1 MRNACRAAFA
11 ASIATLLLPFA
22 ASAQSYPNGLSVD
35 SITPGEDSLFFR
47 QSRQKMA
54 AIRLREHRPT
64 VGLVLSGGGAKG
76 AAEVGALM
84 FIEELGIPIDLV
96 CGTSIGGLLGG
107 LYAVGYRSEDLRE
120 LFTTQ
125 NWEYILSDAI
135 DQKYI
140 PYSTKQYNTK
150 YVITIP
156 FHDAS
161 EMLDKGG
168 GRTEGEDYEKK
179 SIASSL
185 PSGLAS
191 GFNVGNLISSL
202 TVGFQDDMSFAEF
215 PTPYMCVAAD
225 MVSCKAKNWGAGKLP
240 TAMRSTMSVPGLFE
254 PVRTEGMV
262 LVDGGTRNNFPS
274 DIAREMGA
282 DYIIG
287 IDLSDAQLGFDQ
299 VNNIGEIASQFFTML
314 GTDSFNKNIHL
325 PDILIKPHI
334 PEFNMMSFNRTAV
347 DTLLVR
353 GYAAAREKEKELLE
367 LKEKLGGAS
376 SAAVE
381 RKAIDL
387 SETKVMIGSVEYEG
401 ISESEAG
408 MLAKMLDFGPG
419 DRIGKAE
426 LDDIM
431 SKYQATGA
439 FASLGYSL
447 LGTEEPY
454 RLVFHCKTSPNNS
467 IGLGFRIDSEEWASV
482 LLNLGINTN
491 TLRGSRFNFT
501 AKLGRNFKANAHYSL
516 DLVWMPT
523 INVEASISR
532 YSGILKVG
540 SQNLISDVYYWSHQ
554 ELLYFS
560 DVRWKKI
567 NFKTGLKNQYNNVDS
582 HSLFGN
588 LVAQNFYKDMLV
600 GDYLGVFAKGHYYT
614 LDNHYFPKQG
624 VSLAFDVNY
633 DFLKV
638 GSPNFQPVLTLRF
651 DFKNALQLSERMS
664 LIADVHLR
672 HIITASSGKE
682 IEGEVHSSNI
692 SILHSNFIGGS
703 MSRRY
708 TEGHIPFFGINNVA
722 LAEEQLTSAS
732 LEMRYNPIGK
742 LFVSAL
748 AGFAESNDSLS
759 TLIMEYN
766 PDYYAF
772 GIELGYDFITGP
784 IKMNLHWN
792 QVDKWGLYVSFGYDF

>member
-1 MRNACRAAFA
+1 MTGILFS
-11 ASIATLLLPFA
+11 ASL
-22 ASAQSYPNGLSVD
+22 SAQNYPNGLSVD
-35 SITPGEDSLFFR
+35 SLTPGEDSLFFKEA
-47 QSRQKMA
+47 RQKMS

-84 FIEELGIPIDLV
+84 FIEELGIPVDMV

-107 LYAVGYRSEDLRE
+107 LYAVGYRSEDLRDM
-120 LFTTQ
+120 FTSQ
-125 NWEYILSDAI
+125 NWEYILSDAVE
-135 DQKYI
+135 QQYI

-156 FHDAS
+156 FHNAS
-161 EMLDKGG
+161 EMIDQGG
-168 GRTEGEDYEKK
+168 GSAGGEDYEKK

-202 TVGFQDDMSFAEF
+202 TVGFHDSMPFTEL

-225 MVSCKAKNWGAGKLP
+225 MVSCKAKNWVDGQLP

-254 PVRTEGMV
+254 PVRTDGMV

-274 DIAREMGA
+274 DIARAMGA

-287 IDLSDAQLGFDQ
+287 IDLSDAKLGFDD

-314 GTDSFNKNIHL
+314 GTDSFNKNIRI

-334 PEFNMMSFNRTAV
+334 PEFNMMSFNREAV
-347 DTLLVR
+347 DTMLVR
-353 GYAAAREKEKELLE
+353 GYTAARQKEAELLA
-367 LKEKLGGAS
+367 LKEKLGNP
-376 SAAVE
+376 SAPQVQ
-381 RKAIDL
+381 RKAINL
-387 SETKVMIGSVEYEG
+387 AETKVIIGSVEYDG
-401 ISESEAG
+401 ISRGEAE
-408 MLAKMLDFGPG
+408 MLEKMLDFGPG
-419 DRIGKAE
+419 DSVGKAE

-431 SKYQATGA
+431 SRYQATGA

-501 AKLGRNFKANAHYSL
+501 AKLGRNLKANAHYAL

-523 INVEASISR
+523 INFEASVSR
-532 YSGILKVG
+532 YAGILKVG
-540 SQNLISDVYYWSHQ
+540 DKNLVSDVYYWSHQ
-554 ELLYFS
+554 ELLYLS
-560 DVRWKKI
+560 DVRWKRI

-582 HSLFGN
+582 QSLFGN

-614 LDNHYFPKQG
+614 FDDYYYPGSG
-624 VSLAFDVNY
+624 VSLAFDANY
-633 DFLKV
+633 DFLKTNT
-638 GSPNFQPVLTLRF
+638 PDFLPVLTFRF
-651 DFKNALQLSERMS
+651 DLKNVFPISGKVALITDL
-664 LIADVHLR
+664 HLR
-672 HIITASSGKE
+672 NIMTASSGKE
-682 IEGEVHSSNI
+682 IEGEVHSSGI

-722 LAEEQLTSAS
+722 LAEEQLAS
-732 LEMRYNPIGK
+732 GTVELRYNPVGK
-742 LFVSAL
+742 LYVSAL
-748 AGFAESNDSLS
+748 AGLAESNDSLVN
-759 TLIMEYN
+759 LITEFD
-766 PDYYAF
+766 PDYYAL
-772 GIELGYDFITGP
+772 GMELGYDFITGP
-784 IKMNLHWN
+784 VKMNLHWN
-792 QVDKWGLYVSFGYDF
+792 QVDKWGLYISFGYDF